1 MLQAAL
7 ARSAPRPGQAKIC
20 RPCDGT
26 SAGPREDWRLPC
38 PPVRARVEG
47 AEREAARSTCAR
59 PLASGR
65 TAVLLLAFAGLLGSP
80 FHPLALAGAAAV
92 ALAGLPL
99 AAAAAPQ
106 ATPPDEG
113 DADLDGLPDAWEQR
127 YGLDPQSAVGDDGA
141 DGDPD
146 GDGVRNA
153 DEYLAGTHPL
163 GRYRRYF
170 AEGARGFFSTHYDL
184 ANPSAQPAE
193 VVARFFNEDGT
204 TVAFPLTVDAHSSLR
219 LAADTVEG
227 LASAFS
233 ALFESA
239 TTIGV
244 SRTMTWGG
252 GAAGGHADAGAPQP
266 ERTWYFAEGATHSGF
281 SLFYLILN
289 PGDQPAT
296 VTATYLRP
304 APAAPV
310 TVTYDVGPHTRR
322 TVWVNVEHPALD
334 NAEIGATFSSDQ
346 PIVVERSMY
355 LRAGTEL
362 FGGGHNALGVV
373 APAPRWF
380 LAEGATGT
388 FFDTFLLI
396 ANPGDAPTRVRV
408 RYLLPSGES
417 FARDY
422 DLEAASRDTIWVDYE
437 DARLADTAVSFEVVS
452 LDGHPIIVER
462 AMWWTG
468 PTPATWYEGH
478 VSPGLTAADLA
489 WVLPGGE
496 TRDDPGSETYVL
508 VGNVSST
515 PGQIRVT
522 VLFDDG
528 RTPVTRSFGVLP
540 SSRFNL
546 PIAHYFPEARNGGF
560 GVLVESV
567 GIDPAWLIVEV
578 AAYADGGR
586 SWSAGTAAAGLALPT
601 PLKVAGDVVLA
612 RADERRI
619 LPIANPLHIVPG
631 MRFSVASDNAAVAT
645 VTIDEQTGDVT
656 IQGHGQALGSAT
668 VTVTAEAPDGQQWQA
683 SFAVHGAGSAIVFDT
698 PVDLSG
704 GWVPAVADVDGDG
717 DVEPFGTLNQAGVL
731 VPQDPAAMGLTSIL
745 TEAHILVNR
754 DNRVADFTGDGIPDV
769 VTTVYTSLDN
779 TAVRAHLFVGR
790 GDGTFVE
797 DPAFA
802 ALDIRGYGETVVA
815 ADFDND
821 GDLDLFLPHYTHN
834 DPGEHNYLLVNDGT
848 GRFTDVSDAAGVA
861 MRNWPVEY
869 KVEGAQ
875 AVDFNLDGW
884 IDLFIGSHFFINN
897 GNLTFTD
904 RRADYGLPLQFEEGL
919 KFLDWNNDG
928 YLDLVLHNPWEGPIL
943 FSFDGTTFTRTNVV
957 PPLAYLN
964 SFGVNIS
971 DLNNDGREDIV
982 CAGGDLFD
990 TIVLVNTGAGF
1001 VRNPPSAIDGWG
1013 NDALAFGDVDGDG
1026 RLDIVKRHRFQ
1037 LLTSRNTT
1045 PVGQTGHFVIEVV
1058 GNSGERNQQ
1067 GRVVRISPS
1076 SRPDVVYTRIVD
1088 GGSGFLSQNQYPLL
1102 VGTLFQEPHT
1112 VTVYFDNGPV
1122 SFTITPGERVR
1133 VHRGGLITPLP

>member
-1 MLQAAL
+1 M
-7 ARSAPRPGQAKIC
+7 
-20 RPCDGT
+20 
-26 SAGPREDWRLPC
+26 
-38 PPVRARVEG
+38 RAHTPL
-47 AEREAARSTCAR
+47 EAACSPGGRR
-59 PLASGR
+59 VASG
-65 TAVLLLAFAGLLGSP
+65 LAAAIALTLVSLLGSAA
-80 FHPLALAGAAAV
+80 HVLALLGAASIAI
-92 ALAGLPL
+92 AATPL
-99 AAAAAPQ
+99 AAEAAPQ
-106 ATPPDEG
+106 PGDPTDM

-127 YGLDPQSAVGDDGA
+127 YGLDPQSAEGDDGA

-146 GDGVRNA
+146 GDGAKNA
-153 DEYLAGTHPL
+153 DEYAAGTHPL

-170 AEGARGFFSTHYDL
+170 AEGARGFFSTQFSL
-184 ANPSAQPAE
+184 ANPNEQPVE
-193 VVARFFNEDGT
+193 VVARFFNDDGT
-204 TVAFPLTVDAHSSLR
+204 TVAVPLTIGARSSATV
-219 LAADTVEG
+219 AADAIAG
-227 LASAFS
+227 LTSAFS
-233 ALFESA
+233 TVFESA
-239 TTIGV
+239 VAVGV
-244 SRTMTWGG
+244 SRRMTWNG
-252 GAAGGHADAGAPQP
+252 GASGAHADAGASQP

-296 VTATYLRP
+296 VTATYVRP
-304 APAAPV
+304 SPAEPV
-310 TVTYDVGPHTRR
+310 TVSYYVGPHTRQ
-322 TVWVNVEHPALD
+322 TVWVNVEHPVLD
-334 NAEIGATFSSDQ
+334 NAEIGATFSSDL

-355 LRAGTEL
+355 LRIGDNT

-388 FFDTFLLI
+388 FFDTFLLVV
-396 ANPGDAPTRVRV
+396 NPGAEPTRVRV
-408 RYLLPSGES
+408 RYLLPSGETI
-417 FARDY
+417 ARVY
-422 DLEAASRDTIWVDYE
+422 DVEPASRHTIWVDYE
-437 DARLADTAVSFEVVS
+437 DPRLADTAVSFEVVS
-452 LDGHPIIVER
+452 LEGRPIIVER

-478 VSPGLTAADLA
+478 VSPGLTASDLA
-489 WVLPGGE
+489 WVLPGGQAG
-496 TRDDPGSETYVL
+496 DAPDGETYVL
-508 VGNVSST
+508 VGNVSPT

-522 VLFDDG
+522 LLFEDG
-528 RTPVTRSFGVLP
+528 RAPVARSFGILA
-540 SSRFNL
+540 SSRFNV
-546 PIAHYFPEARNGGF
+546 PIAHYFPEARGGRF

-567 GIDPAWLIVEV
+567 GVDPAWLV
-578 AAYADGGR
+578 AEAAGYADGVR
-586 SWSAGTAAAGLALPT
+586 AWSAGTAAAGFALPR
-601 PLKVAGDVVLA
+601 PLKVAGDLVLA
-612 RADERRI
+612 RADERRV
-619 LPIANPLHIVPG
+619 LPMANPLHIAPG
-631 MRFSVASDNAAVAT
+631 TRFRVTSENPSVAT
-645 VTIDEQTGDVT
+645 VTIDEQTGDLT
-656 IQGHGQALGSAT
+656 IEGLGQALGSTT

-683 SFAVHGAGSAIVFDT
+683 SFAVHGSGSALAFET
-698 PVDLSG
+698 PIDLSG
-704 GWVPAVADVDGDG
+704 AWVTAVADVDGDG

-731 VPQDPAAMGLTSIL
+731 VPQDPAAMGLSSIL

-884 IDLFIGSHFFINN
+884 IDLFVGSHFFINN
-897 GNLTFTD
+897 GDLTFTD

-928 YLDLVLHNPWEGPIL
+928 HLDLVLHNPWEGPIL
-943 FSFDGTTFTRTNVV
+943 FTFDGAAFTRTNVL
-957 PPLAYLN
+957 PLLGYSN
-964 SFGVNIS
+964 SFGVNIA

-990 TIVLVNTGAGF
+990 TVVLVNTGAGF
-1001 VRNPPSAIDGWG
+1001 VRNPVSAIDGWG
-1013 NDALAFGDVDGDG
+1013 NDVLAFGDIDGDG
-1026 RLDIVKRHRFQ
+1026 RLDLIKRDAAADYT
-1037 LLTSRNTT
+1037 LALARNAT
-1045 PVGQTGHFVIEVV
+1045 PAGSSGHFVIEVV
-1058 GNSGERNQQ
+1058 GSRGERNQQ
-1067 GRVVRISPS
+1067 GRVVKISPA
-1076 SRPDVVYTRIVD
+1076 SRPDVIYTRVVD

-1122 SFTITPGERVR
+1122 SFTVAPGERVR
-1133 VHRGGLITPLP
+1133 VHRGGLVAPLP

>member
-1 MLQAAL
+1 MVSRAAP
-7 ARSAPRPGQAKIC
+7 A
-20 RPCDGT
+20 
-26 SAGPREDWRLPC
+26 
-38 PPVRARVEG
+38 
-47 AEREAARSTCAR
+47 
-59 PLASGR
+59 ASGR
-65 TAVLLLAFAGLLGSP
+65 VAAFLLVLAGILGP
-80 FHPLALAGAAAV
+80 AFHPLVLAGAASLAV
-92 ALAGLPL
+92 VGLPL

-106 ATPPDEG
+106 AVPPDDE

-127 YGLDPQSAVGDDGA
+127 YGLDPQSAAGDHGA

-146 GDGVRNA
+146 RDGVRNA
-153 DEYLAGTHPL
+153 DEYAAGTHPL

-170 AEGARGFFSTHYDL
+170 AEGARGFFATRYDL
-184 ANPSAQPAE
+184 ANPGAQPVE
-193 VVARFFNEDGT
+193 VIARFFNEDGT
-204 TVAFPLTVDAHSSLR
+204 TVALPLTIGARSSIR
-219 LAADTVEG
+219 LAADAVEG
-227 LASAFS
+227 LAGAFS
-233 ALFESA
+233 AVFESA
-239 TTIGV
+239 AAIGV
-244 SRTMTWGG
+244 TRTMTWGA
-252 GAAGGHADAGAPQP
+252 GAGGGHADAGAPQP

-289 PGDQPAT
+289 PGDQPAI

-310 TVTYDVGPHTRR
+310 TVAYEVGPHTRR
-322 TVWVNVEHPALD
+322 TVWVNVEHPVLD

-355 LRAGTEL
+355 LRAGHDL
-362 FGGGHNALGVV
+362 FGGGHNALGVA
-373 APAPRWF
+373 APAVRWL
-380 LAEGATGT
+380 LAEGATGS
-388 FFDTFLLI
+388 FFDTFLLV
-396 ANPGDAPTRVRV
+396 ANPGSEPARVRV
-408 RYLLPSGES
+408 RYLLPSGETL
-417 FARDY
+417 AREY
-422 DLEAASRDTIWVDYE
+422 DVEPASRATIWVDYE
-437 DARLADTAVSFEVVS
+437 DPRLADTAVSFEVVS
-452 LDGHPIIVER
+452 LDGRPIIVER

-496 TRDDPGSETYVL
+496 IRDTPARETYVL
-508 VGNVSST
+508 VGNVSPT

-522 VLFDDG
+522 VLFEDG
-528 RTPVTRSFGVLP
+528 RAPVTRSFGVLA
-540 SSRFNL
+540 SSRFNV
-546 PIAHYFPEARNGGF
+546 PIAHYFPEARNARF
-560 GVLVESV
+560 AVLVESV
-567 GIDPAWLIVEV
+567 GIDPASLIVEE

-586 SWSAGTAAAGLALPT
+586 SWSAGTAAAGLALPR
-601 PLKVAGDVVLA
+601 PLKVADDLVLA
-612 RADERRI
+612 RADERRT
-619 LPIANPLHIVPG
+619 LAMANPLHVAPG
-631 MRFSVASDNAAVAT
+631 TRFTVASDNGAVAA
-645 VTIDEQTGDVT
+645 VTIDEQTGEVT
-656 IQGHGQALGSAT
+656 VQGLGLALGSTT
-668 VTVTAEAPDGQQWQA
+668 VTVTAEAPDGERWQA
-683 SFAVHGAGSAIVFDT
+683 TFAVHGAGSAMAFDA
-698 PVDLSG
+698 PVDLAG
-704 GWVPAVADVDGDG
+704 GWVAAVADIDGDG
-717 DVEPFGTLNQAGVL
+717 DVEPFGTLNQAGIL

-745 TEAHILVNR
+745 TEAHVPANR

-834 DPGEHNYLLVNDGT
+834 DPGEHNYLLINDGR

-884 IDLFIGSHFFINN
+884 IDLFVGSHFFINN
-897 GNLTFTD
+897 GDLTFTD

-928 YLDLVLHNPWEGPIL
+928 HLDLVLHNPWEGPIL
-943 FSFDGTTFTRTNVV
+943 FSFDGTVFRRTDVL
-957 PPLAYLN
+957 PPFGYLD
-964 SFGVNIS
+964 SFGVNIA

-982 CAGGDLFD
+982 CSGGDLSD
-990 TIVLVNTGAGF
+990 TVVLVNTGAGF
-1001 VRNPPSAIDGWG
+1001 LRNPPSAIDGWG
-1013 NDALAFGDVDGDG
+1013 NDVLAFGDMDGDG
-1026 RLDIVKRHRFQ
+1026 RLDIVKRNQFR
-1037 LLTSRNTT
+1037 LVAARNTT
-1045 PVGQTGHFVIEVV
+1045 PPGATGHFVIEVV
-1058 GNSGERNQQ
+1058 GSGGERNQQ

-1076 SRPDVVYTRIVD
+1076 SRPDVIYTRVVD
-1088 GGSGFLSQNQYPLL
+1088 GGSGFLSQNQYALL

-1122 SFTITPGERVR
+1122 TFTIAPGERVR
-1133 VHRGGLITPLP
+1133 VHRGGLVTPLP